1 MAGACCSC
9 WVRDFLFYKKKKKK
23 HSYLFRAGVPSKIL
37 IQITTLIISA
47 HAPLDVI
54 TKFVKIVWFQIVN
67 VLNAPV
73 VRGDVIEI
81 MGHLHEATFDSL
93 IMHNQSSN
101 ECLFNAQVYIR
112 YSVAITAYA
121 FGCSLSQI
129 STLDIVP
136 SISNVVSH
144 LP

>member
-1 MAGACCSC
+1 M
-9 WVRDFLFYKKKKKK
+9 
-23 HSYLFRAGVPSKIL
+23 
-37 IQITTLIISA
+37 
-47 HAPLDVI
+47 
-54 TKFVKIVWFQIVN
+54 
-67 VLNAPV
+67 LNAPV
-73 VRGDVIEI
+73 ARDDIIEI

-93 IMHNQSSN
+93 TTHNQSSN
-101 ECLFNAQVYIR
+101 EYLFNAQVYIR

-136 SISNVVSH
+136 SINNTVSH